1 MFRLPLIGFTA
12 CTQHI
17 GLPRSTSKP
26 FTVAA
31 QPGRRV
37 LFMFLRNIPSPYSL
51 TAQRFQQARLLLR
64 YSAVQNF
71 YRMRSGTRCVTATI
85 FQSSGQLAMP
95 GRGLQHPD
103 ASVSKNA

>member
-37 LFMFLRNIPSPYSL
+37 LFMFLRNILSPYSL

-64 YSAVQNF
+64 PLFGCPEFLPNAKWHP
-71 YRMRSGTRCVTATI
+71 MRDRDYLSVFRAIGNAGPRPAT
-85 FQSSGQLAMP
+85 P
-95 GRGLQHPD
+95 
-103 ASVSKNA
+103 